1 MLHLLVE
8 SGHFLAERAKVKQL
22 NSRLLMSAV
31 DVIEAAYWLVGGNQF
46 AQALVMFD
54 NAIEIVLKGELERIN
69 PILIADTKTLD
80 PATLKSLLKGASG
93 EYPSGKGIQ
102 IPDFDLERT
111 ILFATAFDRVAEIY
125 PTIRER
131 WRRLLLSSKGAK
143 DNALHAL
150 RNDIVHYGG
159 DEAQCG
165 QYVAAIVEVALPF
178 LEEILALVT
187 QHEESPVSL
196 RHLLKEWIYREV
208 DVARS
213 VLKDLRE
220 NDSPPASYALAPL
233 AHHVLWSHTRWP
245 SPQDDLDSVTSSDEW
260 FDFANRQKY
269 PEGWNRD
276 LIIEV
281 SCPICNSMS
290 ADQSYVPAK
299 VLLENDPLDQ
309 KLLVPEGFLCHVCG
323 FLIEPRERYL
333 AKHFVPQ
340 VPEETAAAFLKDLG
354 VT

>member
-1 MLHLLVE
+1 M
-8 SGHFLAERAKVKQL
+8 
-22 NSRLLMSAV
+22 
-31 DVIEAAYWLVGGNQF
+31 
-46 AQALVMFD
+46 
-54 NAIEIVLKGELERIN
+54 
-69 PILIADTKTLD
+69 
-80 PATLKSLLKGASG
+80 
-93 EYPSGKGIQ
+93 
-102 IPDFDLERT
+102 
-111 ILFATAFDRVAEIY
+111 
-125 PTIRER
+125 
-131 WRRLLLSSKGAK
+131 
-143 DNALHAL
+143 
-150 RNDIVHYGG
+150 
-159 DEAQCG
+159 C
-165 QYVAAIVEVALPF
+165 
-178 LEEILALVT
+178 
-187 QHEESPVSL
+187 
-196 RHLLKEWIYREV
+196 KEWIYREV

-220 NDSPPASYALAPL
+220 NDSPPASYAIAPL
-233 AHHVLWSHTRWP
+233 AHHILWAHTRWP

-323 FLIEPRERYL
+323 FLIEPTERYL

-340 VPEETAAAFLKDLG
+340 IPEETAATFLKDRG